1 MGNRTWFPLISLSL
15 LLTSNQRNWMFQL
28 SSTLYQAGSLLFM
41 SDERLG
47 SVRTL
52 RYRPETS
59 GYYLPNQIYLYL
71 EEKGISFLLY
81 SESANLLFF

>member
-1 MGNRTWFPLISLSL
+1 
-15 LLTSNQRNWMFQL
+15 
-28 SSTLYQAGSLLFM
+28 M

-71 EEKGISFLLY
+71 EEKGIIFLLY